1 MGDSEGLTS
10 NTQGHYG
17 VLGMYSD
24 GSRPINPQFY
34 NKSLRRAKK
43 MRNTTWNRR
52 WSATE
57 ETEVATRVENGITIV
72 RYPDAGD
79 IFTSYELDDMWCD
92 DMFLNDVTIDA

>member
-43 MRNTTWNRR
+43 DD
-52 WSATE
+52 E
-57 ETEVATRVENGITIV
+57 EKYTLE
-72 RYPDAGD
+72 
-79 IFTSYELDDMWCD
+79 
-92 DMFLNDVTIDA
+92 